1 MRFARIGLIGHL
13 GHIRPMSDPGFTKTR
28 KVTMNAMRWLTGA
41 GVLLLRSA
49 RPIVLTLGRWV
60 DRKDSQHLLAQRADL
75 ERVIQHAH
83 ATSR

>member
-1 MRFARIGLIGHL
+1 MEPSRLRTLPFG
-13 GHIRPMSDPGFTKTR
+13 T
-28 KVTMNAMRWLTGA
+28 

-49 RPIVLTLGRWV
+49 LPIVLTLGQWV
-60 DRKDSQHLLAQRADL
+60 DRKDSPRLLAERAHL